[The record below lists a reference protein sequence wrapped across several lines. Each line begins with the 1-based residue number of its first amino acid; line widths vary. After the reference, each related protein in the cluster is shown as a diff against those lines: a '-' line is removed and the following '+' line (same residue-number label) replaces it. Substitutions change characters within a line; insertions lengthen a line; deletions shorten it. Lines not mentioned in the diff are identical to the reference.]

1 MSFDVV
7 QNNSVCCAT
16 FAGLLR
22 NETLGSTATQ
32 HALLN
37 LTAGRRYNIT
47 MVTEASGLQSSVT
60 VEDQTGRGRGGV
72 TSGGGHRC

>member
-1 MSFDVV
+1 M
-7 QNNSVCCAT
+7 CCAM

-22 NETLGSTATQ
+22 NETLESTATQ

-37 LTAGRRYNIT
+37 LTAGRLYNIT

-60 VEDQTGRGRGGV
+60 IEDQTGREDDDGW
-72 TSGGGHRC
+72 GGHPWC